1 MKTFKEI
8 REGAENYTMK
18 KGPYTRKVDG
28 KTADR
33 MKRQGWK
40 LVAREEVEE
49 ARQMKNPKKDSMVQK
64 GGKTIVIDKS
74 KEKEYLRKGWS
85 LAEAFEPHKM
95 YDPKTGK
102 EYDAKTKDDHE
113 RMKKLGYSHE
123 KPEVKESVLE
133 AYFQKEL
140 EPSDYIRGSEKMYV
154 DIIKKNG
161 GKNIKV
167 YKPTRQDPQL
177 AIDFEGG
184 NIKKITQELKKR
196 GDGTETIDEGVLQ
209 EKYEYDPDVP
219 RHAINPSVLVKIKA
233 SVRDYKTLARKG
245 MGTETKKEARVG
257 LEIDFYDTERGDKV
271 FGKIIKV
278 TGTGYTV
285 QAQERGN
292 NKKYTFKF
300 HDRAKAKKLMSESY
314 SDIST
319 EAISYGRPKKSTEK
333 DSADVD
339 DYKATSDDRK
349 AADKNVIMQIR
360 RGVDMPKGCT
370 VTFQDGKTQ
379 KFPQKACQLVA
390 KKFDSF
396 KKPAVR
402 KKFQDEIN
410 KSLPSMK
417 KAMNMKG

>member
-49 ARQMKNPKKDSMVQK
+49 ARQMKNTKKDSMVQK

-123 KPEVKESVLE
+123 KPEVKESVE
-133 AYFQKEL
+133 
-140 EPSDYIRGSEKMYV
+140 
-154 DIIKKNG
+154 
-161 GKNIKV
+161 
-167 YKPTRQDPQL
+167 
-177 AIDFEGG
+177 
-184 NIKKITQELKKR
+184 
-196 GDGTETIDEGVLQ
+196 
-209 EKYEYDPDVP
+209 
-219 RHAINPSVLVKIKA
+219 
-233 SVRDYKTLARKG
+233 
-245 MGTETKKEARVG
+245 
-257 LEIDFYDTERGDKV
+257 
-271 FGKIIKV
+271 
-278 TGTGYTV
+278 
-285 QAQERGN
+285 
-292 NKKYTFKF
+292 
-300 HDRAKAKKLMSESY
+300 
-314 SDIST
+314 

-333 DSADVD
+333 DSADAD

>member
-1 MKTFKEI
+1 VKQFKEI

-49 ARQMKNPKKDSMVQK
+49 ARQMKDPKKDSMVQK

-85 LAEAFEPHKM
+85 LAEAFEPHS
-95 YDPKTGK
+95 
-102 EYDAKTKDDHE
+102 
-113 RMKKLGYSHE
+113 YSHE
-123 KPEVKESVLE
+123 NPEVKESVE
-133 AYFQKEL
+133 
-140 EPSDYIRGSEKMYV
+140 
-154 DIIKKNG
+154 
-161 GKNIKV
+161 
-167 YKPTRQDPQL
+167 
-177 AIDFEGG
+177 
-184 NIKKITQELKKR
+184 
-196 GDGTETIDEGVLQ
+196 
-209 EKYEYDPDVP
+209 
-219 RHAINPSVLVKIKA
+219 
-233 SVRDYKTLARKG
+233 
-245 MGTETKKEARVG
+245 
-257 LEIDFYDTERGDKV
+257 
-271 FGKIIKV
+271 
-278 TGTGYTV
+278 
-285 QAQERGN
+285 
-292 NKKYTFKF
+292 
-300 HDRAKAKKLMSESY
+300 
-314 SDIST
+314 

-339 DYKATSDDRK
+339 DYKASSDDRK

-379 KFPQKACQLVA
+379 KFPQKACQLVS

-410 KSLPSMK
+410 KSLSSMK

>member
-1 MKTFKEI
+1 
-8 REGAENYTMK
+8 MK

-49 ARQMKNPKKDSMVQK
+49 ARQMKDPKKDSMVQK

-85 LAEAFEPHKM
+85 LAEAFEPHS
-95 YDPKTGK
+95 
-102 EYDAKTKDDHE
+102 
-113 RMKKLGYSHE
+113 YSHE
-123 KPEVKESVLE
+123 NPEVKESVE
-133 AYFQKEL
+133 
-140 EPSDYIRGSEKMYV
+140 
-154 DIIKKNG
+154 
-161 GKNIKV
+161 
-167 YKPTRQDPQL
+167 
-177 AIDFEGG
+177 
-184 NIKKITQELKKR
+184 
-196 GDGTETIDEGVLQ
+196 
-209 EKYEYDPDVP
+209 
-219 RHAINPSVLVKIKA
+219 
-233 SVRDYKTLARKG
+233 
-245 MGTETKKEARVG
+245 
-257 LEIDFYDTERGDKV
+257 
-271 FGKIIKV
+271 
-278 TGTGYTV
+278 
-285 QAQERGN
+285 
-292 NKKYTFKF
+292 
-300 HDRAKAKKLMSESY
+300 
-314 SDIST
+314 

-339 DYKATSDDRK
+339 DYKASSDDRK

-379 KFPQKACQLVA
+379 KFPQKACQLVS

-410 KSLPSMK
+410 KSLSSMK

>member
-49 ARQMKNPKKDSMVQK
+49 ARQMKDPKKDSMVQK

-95 YDPKTGK
+95 YDPETGK

-123 KPEVKESVLE
+123 KPEIKEDMTAFKSLD
-133 AYFQKEL
+133 L
-140 EPSDYIRGSEKMYV
+140 
-154 DIIKKNG
+154 
-161 GKNIKV
+161 
-167 YKPTRQDPQL
+167 
-177 AIDFEGG
+177 
-184 NIKKITQELKKR
+184 
-196 GDGTETIDEGVLQ
+196 TEN
-209 EKYEYDPDVP
+209 Y
-219 RHAINPSVLVKIKA
+219 R
-233 SVRDYKTLARKG
+233 TLARKG

-257 LEIDFYDTERGDKV
+257 LEIDFYETERGDKV

-285 QAQERGN
+285 QSQERGN

-314 SDIST
+314 SDVVA

-379 KFPQKACQLVA
+379 KFPQKACQLVS

-410 KSLPSMK
+410 KSLSSMK

>member
-196 GDGTETIDEGVLQ
+196 GDGTETIDET
-209 EKYEYDPDVP
+209 
-219 RHAINPSVLVKIKA
+219 H
-233 SVRDYKTLARKG
+233 
-245 MGTETKKEARVG
+245 KKESV
-257 LEIDFYDTERGDKV
+257 E
-271 FGKIIKV
+271 
-278 TGTGYTV
+278 
-285 QAQERGN
+285 
-292 NKKYTFKF
+292 
-300 HDRAKAKKLMSESY
+300 
-314 SDIST
+314 

-379 KFPQKACQLVA
+379 KFSQKACQLVA

-410 KSLPSMK
+410 KSLSSMK

>member
-49 ARQMKNPKKDSMVQK
+49 ARQMKDPKKDSMVQK

-85 LAEAFEPHKM
+85 LAEAFEPHS
-95 YDPKTGK
+95 
-102 EYDAKTKDDHE
+102 
-113 RMKKLGYSHE
+113 YSHE
-123 KPEVKESVLE
+123 NPEVKESVE
-133 AYFQKEL
+133 
-140 EPSDYIRGSEKMYV
+140 
-154 DIIKKNG
+154 
-161 GKNIKV
+161 
-167 YKPTRQDPQL
+167 
-177 AIDFEGG
+177 
-184 NIKKITQELKKR
+184 
-196 GDGTETIDEGVLQ
+196 
-209 EKYEYDPDVP
+209 
-219 RHAINPSVLVKIKA
+219 
-233 SVRDYKTLARKG
+233 
-245 MGTETKKEARVG
+245 
-257 LEIDFYDTERGDKV
+257 
-271 FGKIIKV
+271 
-278 TGTGYTV
+278 
-285 QAQERGN
+285 
-292 NKKYTFKF
+292 
-300 HDRAKAKKLMSESY
+300 
-314 SDIST
+314 

-339 DYKATSDDRK
+339 DYKASSDDRK

-379 KFPQKACQLVA
+379 KFPQKACQLVS

-410 KSLPSMK
+410 KSLSSMK

>member
-1 MKTFKEI
+1 MKQFKEI

-49 ARQMKNPKKDSMVQK
+49 ARQMKDPKKDSMVQK

-85 LAEAFEPHKM
+85 LAEAFEPHS
-95 YDPKTGK
+95 
-102 EYDAKTKDDHE
+102 
-113 RMKKLGYSHE
+113 YSHE
-123 KPEVKESVLE
+123 NPEVKESVE
-133 AYFQKEL
+133 
-140 EPSDYIRGSEKMYV
+140 
-154 DIIKKNG
+154 
-161 GKNIKV
+161 
-167 YKPTRQDPQL
+167 
-177 AIDFEGG
+177 
-184 NIKKITQELKKR
+184 
-196 GDGTETIDEGVLQ
+196 
-209 EKYEYDPDVP
+209 
-219 RHAINPSVLVKIKA
+219 
-233 SVRDYKTLARKG
+233 
-245 MGTETKKEARVG
+245 
-257 LEIDFYDTERGDKV
+257 
-271 FGKIIKV
+271 
-278 TGTGYTV
+278 
-285 QAQERGN
+285 
-292 NKKYTFKF
+292 
-300 HDRAKAKKLMSESY
+300 
-314 SDIST
+314 

-339 DYKATSDDRK
+339 DYKASSDDRK

-379 KFPQKACQLVA
+379 KFPQKACQLVS

-410 KSLPSMK
+410 KSLSSMK

>member
-49 ARQMKNPKKDSMVQK
+49 ARQMKDPKKDSMVQK

-85 LAEAFEPHKM
+85 LAENVSLEEKIHPKEFSKLRGTYKDKISGAVIEFDSHGFVVEPKNGKVVPFEWKNMMAEAVSPTQQAEAFEPHKM

-167 YKPTRQDPQL
+167 YKPTSQDPQL
-177 AIDFEGG
+177 GMDFEGG

-196 GDGTETIDEGVLQ
+196 GDGTETID
-209 EKYEYDPDVP
+209 
-219 RHAINPSVLVKIKA
+219 
-233 SVRDYKTLARKG
+233 
-245 MGTETKKEARVG
+245 
-257 LEIDFYDTERGDKV
+257 
-271 FGKIIKV
+271 
-278 TGTGYTV
+278 
-285 QAQERGN
+285 
-292 NKKYTFKF
+292 
-300 HDRAKAKKLMSESY
+300 
-314 SDIST
+314 

-379 KFPQKACQLVA
+379 KFPQKACQLVS

-410 KSLPSMK
+410 KSLSSMK

>member
-85 LAEAFEPHKM
+85 LAEAFEPHI
-95 YDPKTGK
+95 
-102 EYDAKTKDDHE
+102 
-113 RMKKLGYSHE
+113 YSHE
-123 KPEVKESVLE
+123 NPEVKESVE
-133 AYFQKEL
+133 
-140 EPSDYIRGSEKMYV
+140 
-154 DIIKKNG
+154 
-161 GKNIKV
+161 
-167 YKPTRQDPQL
+167 
-177 AIDFEGG
+177 
-184 NIKKITQELKKR
+184 
-196 GDGTETIDEGVLQ
+196 
-209 EKYEYDPDVP
+209 
-219 RHAINPSVLVKIKA
+219 
-233 SVRDYKTLARKG
+233 
-245 MGTETKKEARVG
+245 
-257 LEIDFYDTERGDKV
+257 
-271 FGKIIKV
+271 
-278 TGTGYTV
+278 
-285 QAQERGN
+285 
-292 NKKYTFKF
+292 
-300 HDRAKAKKLMSESY
+300 
-314 SDIST
+314 

>member
-49 ARQMKNPKKDSMVQK
+49 ARQMKDPKKDSMVQK

-85 LAEAFEPHKM
+85 LAEAFEPHKMPHKM

-167 YKPTRQDPQL
+167 YKPTSQDPQL
-177 AIDFEGG
+177 GMDFEGG
-184 NIKKITQELKKR
+184 NIKKIAQELKKR
-196 GDGTETIDEGVLQ
+196 GDGTETID
-209 EKYEYDPDVP
+209 
-219 RHAINPSVLVKIKA
+219 
-233 SVRDYKTLARKG
+233 
-245 MGTETKKEARVG
+245 
-257 LEIDFYDTERGDKV
+257 
-271 FGKIIKV
+271 
-278 TGTGYTV
+278 
-285 QAQERGN
+285 
-292 NKKYTFKF
+292 
-300 HDRAKAKKLMSESY
+300 
-314 SDIST
+314 

-379 KFPQKACQLVA
+379 KFPQKACQLVS

>member
-49 ARQMKNPKKDSMVQK
+49 ARQMKDPKKDSMVQK

-85 LAEAFEPHKM
+85 LAEAFEPHS
-95 YDPKTGK
+95 
-102 EYDAKTKDDHE
+102 
-113 RMKKLGYSHE
+113 YSHE
-123 KPEVKESVLE
+123 NPEVKKSVE
-133 AYFQKEL
+133 
-140 EPSDYIRGSEKMYV
+140 
-154 DIIKKNG
+154 
-161 GKNIKV
+161 
-167 YKPTRQDPQL
+167 
-177 AIDFEGG
+177 
-184 NIKKITQELKKR
+184 
-196 GDGTETIDEGVLQ
+196 
-209 EKYEYDPDVP
+209 
-219 RHAINPSVLVKIKA
+219 
-233 SVRDYKTLARKG
+233 
-245 MGTETKKEARVG
+245 
-257 LEIDFYDTERGDKV
+257 
-271 FGKIIKV
+271 
-278 TGTGYTV
+278 
-285 QAQERGN
+285 
-292 NKKYTFKF
+292 
-300 HDRAKAKKLMSESY
+300 
-314 SDIST
+314 

-339 DYKATSDDRK
+339 DYKASSDDRK

-379 KFPQKACQLVA
+379 KFPQKACQLVS

-410 KSLPSMK
+410 KSLSSMK